1 MIRHF
6 ALLQTFVAVARA
18 GKMKRAANELA
29 LTPGAVSQRI
39 RQLEEAAGRR
49 LFLRN
54 PSGVELSAAGEA
66 MFAALAEPFRAIEA
80 VDRELGGPSSSRVT
94 VSTMPSFAATWLVPR
109 LARFAQRY
117 PDIEIAVET
126 GTRPVDLK
134 REPIDLAIRH
144 GLGKYPGLDATLLVA
159 PELIV
164 VASPDLLKD
173 RAPLKV
179 PADCLAFPLLH
190 DFNRQDWPL
199 WFKAHGVAAPNCK
212 KGPAFSENHLIVR
225 AAVAGQGL
233 ALVRDIY
240 AEDDLRSKKLVRPLI
255 VNWPVRFAYYVVAT
269 SDALQKLAVRRFRD
283 WLVEEAGHEIQ
294 SPTSTTFQLP

>member
-1 MIRHF
+1 MIRRF

-18 GKMKRAANELA
+18 GKMKQAAHELA

-49 LFLRN
+49 LFFRN

-80 VDRELGGPSSSRVT
+80 VDRELGGRSSSRV
-94 VSTMPSFAATWLVPR
+94 VISTTPSFAATWLVPR
-109 LARFAQRY
+109 LAMFAQRY

-126 GTRPVDLK
+126 GNRPVDLK
-134 REPIDLAIRH
+134 REPIHLAIRH
-144 GLGKYPGLDATLLVA
+144 GLGKYPGLEVIRLVA

-164 VASPDLLKD
+164 VASPDLLKE
-173 RAPLKV
+173 RAPLKGPV
-179 PADCLAFPLLH
+179 DCLAFPLLH
-190 DFNRQDWPL
+190 DLNRQDWPL
-199 WFKAHGVAAPNCK
+199 WFEVHGVAAPNCK
-212 KGPAFSENHLIVR
+212 KGPAFSDNQLIVR

-240 AEDDLRSKKLVRPLI
+240 VNDELRAQRLVKALT
-255 VNWPVRFAYYVVAT
+255 VNWPVQFAYHAVAT
-269 SDALQKLAVRRFRD
+269 TEALQKPAVRRFRD
-283 WLVEEAGHEIQ
+283 WLVEEARHEFS
-294 SPTSTTFQLP
+294 SPT

>member
-1 MIRHF
+1 MIRRF

-18 GKMKRAANELA
+18 GKMKQAAHELA

-49 LFLRN
+49 LFSRTS
-54 PSGVELSAAGEA
+54 SGVELSAAGEA

-94 VSTMPSFAATWLVPR
+94 MSTTPSFAATWLVPR
-109 LARFAQRY
+109 LAMFAQRY

-126 GTRPVDLK
+126 GHPPGRSEARADRFGHSAWVGKVSWLESHLARCSRTHRR
-134 REPIDLAIRH
+134 REPRSAQKPWPPQDAGRLPGISSAPRLQP
-144 GLGKYPGLDATLLVA
+144 PGLAALVR
-159 PELIV
+159 
-164 VASPDLLKD
+164 SPW
-173 RAPLKV
+173 
-179 PADCLAFPLLH
+179 
-190 DFNRQDWPL
+190 RQPR
-199 WFKAHGVAAPNCK
+199 PRR

-240 AEDDLRSKKLVRPLI
+240 ADDDLRSTAAGKGAYGELACCNSRIMRSRQPRRCKSPRFDGSGLVGR
-255 VNWPVRFAYYVVAT
+255 RGAT
-269 SDALQKLAVRRFRD
+269 GDLTTDSSRR
-283 WLVEEAGHEIQ
+283 
-294 SPTSTTFQLP
+294 S

>member
-1 MIRHF
+1 MIRRF

-18 GKMKRAANELA
+18 GKMKQAAHELA

-49 LFLRN
+49 LFSRN

-94 VSTMPSFAATWLVPR
+94 ISTTPSLAATWLVPR
-109 LARFAQRY
+109 LAMFAQRY

-144 GLGKYPGLDATLLVA
+144 GLGKYPGLEAIWLAA

-164 VASPDLLKD
+164 VASPDLLK
-173 RAPLKV
+173 RRVPLKV
-179 PADCLAFPLLH
+179 PADCMAFPLLH
-190 DFNRQDWPL
+190 DFNRRDWSL
-199 WFKAHGVAAPNCK
+199 WFEAHGVAAPNCR
-212 KGPAFSENHLIVR
+212 KGPAFSDNHLIVR

-240 AEDDLRSKKLVRPLI
+240 AEDDLRAKKLVKPLT
-255 VNWPVRFAYYVVAT
+255 VNWPVQFAYYVVAT
-269 SDALQKLAVRRFRD
+269 SEALQKPAVRRFRD
-283 WLVEEAGHEIQ
+283 WLIGEAQQEV
-294 SPTSTTFQLP
+294 SSLT

>member
-1 MIRHF
+1 MVRRF

-66 MFAALAEPFRAIEA
+66 MFIALAEPFRAIEA
-80 VDRELGGPSSSRVT
+80 VDRELGSPSSSRVT
-94 VSTMPSFAATWLVPR
+94 VSTTPSFAASWLVPR
-109 LARFAQRY
+109 LAMFAQRH

-126 GTRPVDLK
+126 GTRPVDLR

-144 GLGKYPGLDATLLVA
+144 GLGKYPGLEATWLVA

-164 VASPDLLKD
+164 VASPDLLKNH
-173 RAPLKV
+173 APLKR

-190 DFNRQDWPL
+190 DLNRQDWPL
-199 WFKAHGVAAPNCK
+199 WFEAHGVTAPHAK
-212 KGPAFSENHLIVR
+212 KGPAFSDSHLIVR

-233 ALVRDIY
+233 ALVRDVY
-240 AEDDLRSKKLVRPLI
+240 VDDDLRSQRLVKALT
-255 VNWPVRFAYYVVAT
+255 VNWPLQFAYYAVAT
-269 SDALQKLAVRRFRD
+269 AEAMQKPAVRRFRD
-283 WLVEEAGHEIQ
+283 WLVEETRQEAEP
-294 SPTSTTFQLP
+294 PT

>member
-1 MIRHF
+1 MIKRL

-18 GKMKRAANELA
+18 GKMKQAAHELA
-29 LTPGAVSQRI
+29 ITPGAVSQRI
-39 RQLEEAAGRR
+39 RQLEEVAGRR
-49 LFLRN
+49 LFMRN
-54 PSGVELSAAGEA
+54 PTGVELSAAGEA

-80 VDRELGGPSSSRVT
+80 VDHELGTASSRRVT

-109 LARFAQRY
+109 LAMFARRY

-126 GTRPVDLK
+126 GARPVDLK

-144 GLGKYPGLDATLLVA
+144 GLGKYPGLEATLLVA

-164 VASPDLLKD
+164 VASPELLKN
-173 RAPLKV
+173 RAPLKR

-199 WFKAHGVAAPNCK
+199 WFEAHGVAAPNCK

-233 ALVRDIY
+233 ALVRNIY
-240 AEDDLRSKKLVRPLI
+240 AEDDLRSKKLVKPLS
-255 VNWPVRFAYYVVAT
+255 VNWPVQFAYYAVAT
-269 SDALQKLAVRRFRD
+269 SEALQKAAVRRFRD
-283 WLVEEAGHEIQ
+283 WLVEEARQ
-294 SPTSTTFQLP
+294 AT

>member
-1 MIRHF
+1 M
-6 ALLQTFVAVARA
+6 LQTFVAVARA
-18 GKMKRAANELA
+18 GKMKQAAHELA

-39 RQLEEAAGRR
+39 RQLEEAAGHR

-80 VDRELGGPSSSRVT
+80 VDRELGSPSLTRMAI
-94 VSTMPSFAATWLVPR
+94 STTPSFAATWLVPR
-109 LARFAQRY
+109 LAMFAQRY

-126 GTRPVDLK
+126 GSRPVDLK
-134 REPIDLAIRH
+134 REPIHLAIRH
-144 GLGKYPGLDATLLVA
+144 GLGKYPGLEAIRLVV

-164 VASPDLLKD
+164 VASPDLLKE
-173 RAPLKV
+173 RVPLKGPV
-179 PADCLAFPLLH
+179 DCLAFPLLH

-199 WFKAHGVAAPNCK
+199 WFEAHGVAAPNCK
-212 KGPAFSENHLIVR
+212 KGPAFSDSQLIVR

-240 AEDDLRSKKLVRPLI
+240 VNDELRAQRLVKALT
-255 VNWPVRFAYYVVAT
+255 VNWPVQFAYYAVAT
-269 SDALQKLAVRRFRD
+269 TEALQKPAVRRFRD
-283 WLVEEAGHEIQ
+283 WLVEEARHDI
-294 SPTSTTFQLP
+294 SSLT

>member
-18 GKMKRAANELA
+18 GKMKRAASELA

-126 GTRPVDLK
+126 GTRPVDLR

-199 WFKAHGVAAPNCK
+199 WFEAHGVAAPNCK

-240 AEDDLRSKKLVRPLI
+240 AADDLRSKKLVRPLI

>member
-1 MIRHF
+1 MIRRF

-18 GKMKRAANELA
+18 GKMKQTAHELA

-49 LFLRN
+49 LFTRN
-54 PSGVELSAAGEA
+54 RAGVELSAAGVT
-66 MFAALAEPFRAIEA
+66 MFEALAEPFRTIET
-80 VDRELGGPSSSRVT
+80 VDRELGAPSPRRVT
-94 VSTMPSFAATWLVPR
+94 VSTTPSFAVSWLVLR
-109 LARFAQRY
+109 LATFAKHY

-126 GTRPVDLK
+126 GGRPVDLR

-144 GLGKYPGLDATLLVA
+144 GLGKYPGLEATWLIA

-164 VASPDLLKD
+164 VASPDLLKNQV
-173 RAPLKV
+173 PLGK

-190 DFNRQDWPL
+190 DLNRQDWPF
-199 WFKAHGVAAPNCK
+199 WFEAHGIAAPNCK

-240 AEDDLRSKKLVRPLI
+240 AKDDLRSKKLVKPFT
-255 VNWPVRFAYYVVAT
+255 VNWPVQFAYYAVAT
-269 SDALQKLAVRRFRD
+269 SETLQKPAVRRFRD
-283 WLVEEAGHEIQ
+283 WLVEEARQEI
-294 SPTSTTFQLP
+294 

>member
-1 MIRHF
+1 MIRRF

-18 GKMKRAANELA
+18 GKMKQAAHELA

-49 LFLRN
+49 LFTRN
-54 PSGVELSAAGEA
+54 PAGVELSAAGVA
-66 MFAALAEPFRAIEA
+66 MFEALAEPFRAIET
-80 VDRELGGPSSSRVT
+80 VDRELGAPSPRRVT

-109 LARFAQRY
+109 LATFAKHH

-126 GTRPVDLK
+126 GARLVDLR

-144 GLGKYPGLDATLLVA
+144 GLGKYPGLEATWLIA

-164 VASPDLLKD
+164 VASPDLLKNQ
-173 RAPLKV
+173 APLGK

-190 DFNRQDWPL
+190 DLNRQDWPF
-199 WFKAHGVAAPNCK
+199 WFEAHGVAAPNCK

-240 AEDDLRSKKLVRPLI
+240 AEDDLRSKKLVKPLT
-255 VNWPVRFAYYVVAT
+255 VNWPVQFAYYAVTT
-269 SDALQKLAVRRFRD
+269 SEALQKPAVRRFRE
-283 WLVEEAGHEIQ
+283 WLVEEAG
-294 SPTSTTFQLP
+294 PRT

>member
-1 MIRHF
+1 MIRRF

-39 RQLEEAAGRR
+39 RQLEEVAGRR
-49 LFLRN
+49 LFNRV
-54 PSGVELSAAGEA
+54 PAGVELNAAGEA
-66 MFAALAEPFRAIEA
+66 MFTALAEPFRAIEA

-94 VSTMPSFAATWLVPR
+94 MSTMPSFAATWLVPR
-109 LARFAQRY
+109 LAMFAQRY

-126 GTRPVDLK
+126 GTRPVDLR

-144 GLGKYPGLDATLLVA
+144 GLGKYPGFEATWLVA

-173 RAPLKV
+173 RAPLKG

-199 WFKAHGVAAPNCK
+199 WFEAHGVAARTTRWL
-212 KGPAFSENHLIVR
+212 SENAEPFLQFGVFGKPPGCAR
-225 AAVAGQGL
+225 GCRGTRVGASAG
-233 ALVRDIY
+233 Y
-240 AEDDLRSKKLVRPLI
+240 LRRGRPSI
-255 VNWPVRFAYYVVAT
+255 
-269 SDALQKLAVRRFRD
+269 
-283 WLVEEAGHEIQ
+283 EEAGKAAHGELACAIRLLRGRDIRNAAKACG
-294 SPTSTTFQLP
+294 PAI

>member
-1 MIRHF
+1 MIRRF

-18 GKMKRAANELA
+18 GKMKQAAHELA

-66 MFAALAEPFRAIEA
+66 MFAALAEPFRALEA

-94 VSTMPSFAATWLVPR
+94 ISTMPSLAATWLVPR
-109 LARFAQRY
+109 LAMFAQRY

-144 GLGKYPGLDATLLVA
+144 GLGKYPGLEVIWLVA

-164 VASPDLLKD
+164 VASPDLLKK

-179 PADCLAFPLLH
+179 PADCMAFPLLH

-199 WFKAHGVAAPNCK
+199 WFEAHGIAAPNCR
-212 KGPAFSENHLIVR
+212 KGPAFSDNHLIVR

-240 AEDDLRSKKLVRPLI
+240 AEDDLRAKKLVKPLT
-255 VNWPVRFAYYVVAT
+255 VNWPVQFAYYVVAT
-269 SDALQKLAVRRFRD
+269 SEALQKPAVLRFRD
-283 WLVEEAGHEIQ
+283 WLIGEARQEI
-294 SPTSTTFQLP
+294 SSLT